1 MYLEYNEYLRM
12 GGALDCAAFNA
23 FERKAEYTVKAQ
35 INGKVGMRLAKLDTV
50 PQNIKDCIFE
60 LVQHFNNN
68 NFDGSGIQSES
79 QSQGGLSESIAYAR
93 LNKEQSDGEVKNII
107 NTYLST
113 LYINGVS
120 ILYRGG
126 CV

>member
-1 MYLEYNEYLRM
+1 MYLEYNEYLQM
-12 GGALDCAAFNA
+12 GGTLDCAAFNV

-35 INGKVGMRLAKLDTV
+35 VNGKVGMRLSKLDTV
-50 PQNIKDCIFE
+50 PLNIKDCIFE
-60 LVQHFNNN
+60 LVEHFSSN
-68 NFDGSGIQSES
+68 NFDGSDIQSES
-79 QSQGGLSESIAYAR
+79 QSQGGLSESVTYAR
-93 LNKEQSDGEVKNII
+93 LNKEQSDSEVENII

-113 LYINGVS
+113 LYINDVS